1 MNINEQE
8 RRAVGGCAVYRL
20 EPKARVDVGE
30 GEGCV
35 EPPVNHFTVSA
46 NPPGQRS

>member
-1 MNINEQE
+1 MNINEE
-8 RRAVGGCAVYRL
+8 EGRAAEGCVAYRL

-35 EPPVNHFTVSA
+35 
-46 NPPGQRS
+46 